1 MSAQG
6 RQTGEPG
13 SGATADWQ
21 GWQTPRELASPGAQ
35 STQTVE
41 AAFGSVPGGQA
52 EHERPSTSISLSAQ
66 ASQNVEWSRKVH
78 WLPASHGFSAHVA
91 TPAPPNTK
99 TAVENS
105 STGASMLVLVIRT
118 LRTDVRARDAPFD
131 ATLVRKTLSLMTTLM
146 GPPADIAPPLPL
158 LTRNGVL
165 DHIGASYGQQHVAAE
180 QSSGSVAGSQPA
192 PA

>member
-52 EHERPSTSISLSAQ
+52 THTCPSPT
-66 ASQNVEWSRKVH
+66 
-78 WLPASHGFSAHVA
+78 
-91 TPAPPNTK
+91 
-99 TAVENS
+99 
-105 STGASMLVLVIRT
+105 
-118 LRTDVRARDAPFD
+118 
-131 ATLVRKTLSLMTTLM
+131 SLMLQSVQNREPEM
-146 GPPADIAPPLPL
+146 VIL
-158 LTRNGVL
+158 LG
-165 DHIGASYGQQHVAAE
+165 
-180 QSSGSVAGSQPA
+180 
-192 PA
+192 